1 VRVDANPVAQPRQ
14 NGEFADTASSSGR
27 CARMRFM
34 SRIAAAGVGT
44 PMCTCVASVGSRSA
58 SPRIEEAMWL

>member
-1 VRVDANPVAQPRQ
+1 
-14 NGEFADTASSSGR
+14 
-27 CARMRFM
+27 MRFM